1 MKSQQS
7 NAVNGR
13 VPQSATSNLRQTDPE
28 PVDTARAIKA
38 HPDHLSGLIDSLTN
52 ASKSKAVR
60 DEADDEAAD
69 AAEEI
74 AEQINFKNYKGI
86 YDVDFDVEQYTCP
99 ETGAH
104 FEPKDLCRRI

>member
-1 MKSQQS
+1 MQS
-7 NAVNGR
+7 SAVNGR
-13 VPQSATSNLRQTDPE
+13 APESATSNLRQTDRE
-28 PVDTARAIKA
+28 PVDTARAVKA
-38 HPDHLSGLIDSLTN
+38 HPDHLSGLLDSLTH

-69 AAEEI
+69 AAAEEI

-104 FEPKDLCRRI
+104 FEP